1 MKKIATLV
9 AATGLAFGLTACG
22 ADNGPEEAVNTFG
35 EAVADKDYK
44 TVCETL
50 DPEIVDQLEQ
60 LQEGKDCATL
70 FKENEDAF
78 ADEIPEDAEIDIQDS
93 EISDDEKTATVTVKN
108 KDDEEQDIKL
118 KKVDDE
124 WKITFEQ

>member
-1 MKKIATLV
+1 MKKLATLV

-35 EAVADKDYK
+35 EAVADGDYK

-60 LQEGKDCATL
+60 IEEGKDCPTL

-78 ADEIPEDAEIDIQDS
+78 KENIPEDAEIDIQDS
-93 EISDDEKTATVTVKN
+93 EIADDEKTATVTVKN
-108 KDDEEQDIKL
+108 DDDEEQDIKL
-118 KKVDDE
+118 KKVDEE
-124 WKITFEQ
+124 WKITFDQ

>member
-1 MKKIATLV
+1 LGRTAHRAPVWWAIELSRRGSEGVAQRHPGRTPLMKKIATLV

-60 LQEGKDCATL
+60 LQEGKD
-70 FKENEDAF
+70 
-78 ADEIPEDAEIDIQDS
+78 
-93 EISDDEKTATVTVKN
+93 
-108 KDDEEQDIKL
+108 
-118 KKVDDE
+118 
-124 WKITFEQ
+124 